1 MRTRLRGPGGT
12 STLTLPDDA
21 TVGDLIT
28 QIAEKTSVASFDIKY
43 GYPPQP
49 LLLELYEKSQALS
62 KLAVKLDGEQLI
74 ISPKDDSSQKQTRQP
89 VTETANKGQEK
100 GTKLPVESSSFSF
113 TDVPGFEQSESKQKR
128 PVALQRARTMEG
140 DVPELPLP
148 KRGATLGG
156 FSEATCFYE
165 LQTNVEMQS

>member
-21 TVGDLIT
+21 TVGDLLTLIT
-28 QIAEKTSVASFDIKY
+28 EKTSVAKFEIKY

-49 LLLELYEKSQALS
+49 LLLEQYEKSQALS
-62 KLAVKLDGEQLI
+62 QLGVKLDGEQLI
-74 ISPKDDSSQKQTRQP
+74 ISPKDDPSTKQASQP
-89 VTETANKGQEK
+89 VTGETANKGQEK
-100 GTKLPVESSSFSF
+100 SSKLPAESSSFSF
-113 TDVPGFEQSESKQKR
+113 TNVPGFEQPKESKQER

-148 KRGATLGG
+148 ERGATLG
-156 FSEATCFYE
+156 ELTRAT
-165 LQTNVEMQS
+165 N